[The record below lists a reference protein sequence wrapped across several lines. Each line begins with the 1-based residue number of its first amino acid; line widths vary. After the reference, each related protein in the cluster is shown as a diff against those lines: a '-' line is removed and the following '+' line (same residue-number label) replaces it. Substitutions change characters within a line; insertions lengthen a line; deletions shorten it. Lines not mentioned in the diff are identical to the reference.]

1 MLKSIDANTVNKLRQ
16 LISTRYGKAVEIR
29 QLSNLSGSL
38 SDLSNTE
45 SYLKG
50 SSLYVPICCN
60 GARLGTAVIP
70 DALDLNEEKSTGIA
84 QVVRM
89 VLEPTMYNWYLE
101 RKEANLAEITKATN
115 EIHRPL
121 AESVTDDEDSF
132 EEWTPDQE
140 DLVPQL
146 LSNLVHLIG
155 TNENLVKK
163 VALQLHEMTHRWA
176 FVPWSDVK
184 SEINT
189 VDDLLKMGAM
199 TLFIKQVELLTV
211 QEQELLINYLGQQHT
226 DEHPLIITASGLAA
240 IEMESLA
247 SIAPILIDELSVNS
261 FEVDRA
267 PLSFQ
272 SLKEV
277 LELFFFR
284 TDRELD
290 S

>member
-1 MLKSIDANTVNKLRQ
+1 MMNTIDNNTISKLRQ
-16 LISTRYGKAVEIR
+16 LVSSRYGKGVEIR
-29 QLSNLSGSL
+29 QLSDLSGEAITSEETL
-38 SDLSNTE
+38 S
-45 SYLKG
+45 YMKG
-50 SSLYVPICCN
+50 TALHIPISCN
-60 GARLGTAVIP
+60 GARLGTAIVP
-70 DALDLNEEKSTGIA
+70 NALDLNDEKKSGIA
-84 QVVRM
+84 QVIRM

-101 RKEANLAEITKATN
+101 RKEANLEEINKANLEYSLTLN
-115 EIHRPL
+115 SPSDSE
-121 AESVTDDEDSF
+121 ESF
-132 EEWTPDQE
+132 EEFIAD
-140 DLVPQL
+140 DSVASPQL
-146 LSNLVHLIG
+146 LSNLIHLVG

-184 SEINT
+184 DQIQKAEDI
-189 VDDLLKMGAM
+189 LKMGAM
-199 TLFIKQVELLTV
+199 TLFIDKIENLND
-211 QEQELLINYLGQQHT
+211 QEQDLLVEFLNQEHN
-226 DEHPLIITASGLAA
+226 DEHPLIITASKLSILE
-240 IEMESLA
+240 IENSLELQPA
-247 SIAPILIDELSVNS
+247 LIDELSVNT